1 MKTLIVG
8 GVAGGMSAATRLRR
22 LDETAEVVVVERSGH
37 VSYANCGLPYHLGG
51 VITERDE
58 LLLQTP
64 QSLHARFR
72 LDVRVH
78 SEVEHIDLAA
88 HTVRVRDLGTGTS
101 YEESWDRLVL
111 SPGAAPFVPDL
122 PGVERALTLRTVED
136 LDRLVEALD
145 QQPRTAVVVGGG
157 FVGVETAENLR
168 HRGLEVTIV
177 ELANQVLAPLDPE
190 LAVVV
195 HDELREHGVGL
206 ALGSALE
213 KVLPDAVALSDGQ
226 VLAAD
231 LVVLAIGVRPE
242 TELAR
247 AAGLAIGPRGGIL
260 VDESLRTSVP
270 DVYAV
275 GDAVEKVDAVDGGAV
290 LVPLAN
296 VANRQGRLV
305 ADQIAGRSTRLAPS
319 LGTAILKVFDLTV
332 AVTGWNEKRAR
343 TAGRP
348 HLSVHTHPTSHAG
361 YYPGASPMALKLLI
375 DPDDGTILG
384 AQGVG
389 GDGVDKRI
397 DVIATA
403 MHGGLAADE
412 LAQLELAYAPPFGS
426 AKDPVN
432 MLGYVADN
440 VLSDTTRLVQWHELE
455 DAVAAGAVVV
465 DVRTAAEHATGHIP
479 GSLNIAVD
487 DLREHAADLPD
498 GRLVVYC
505 AVGQRAHTALMLLT
519 GLGRQVASLS
529 GGYRTW
535 AAGQSSVLTA

>member
-22 LDETAEVVVVERSGH
+22 LDETADIVVLERSGH
-37 VSYANCGLPYHLGG
+37 VSYANCGLPYHLGD
-51 VITERDE
+51 VITKRER

-72 LDVRVH
+72 IDIRVR
-78 SEVEHIDLAA
+78 SEVERIDLAA
-88 HTVRVRDLGTGTS
+88 RTVHVRDLSTGTS
-101 YEESWDRLVL
+101 YDESWDRLVL
-111 SPGAAPFVPDL
+111 SPGAAAFVPDVS
-122 PGVERALTLRTVED
+122 GVERALTLRTVED
-136 LDRLVEALD
+136 LDRLMQALG
-145 QQPRTAVVVGGG
+145 QEPRTAVVVGGG

-168 HRGLEVTIV
+168 RRGLEVTIV
-177 ELANQVLAPLDPE
+177 ELADQVLAPLDPE
-190 LAVVV
+190 LAAVV
-195 HDELREHGVGL
+195 HDEVRRHGVAL
-206 ALGSALE
+206 ALGSSLD
-213 KVLPDAVALSDGQ
+213 KVLPDAVALQDGR

-242 TELAR
+242 THLAR

-260 VDESLRTSVP
+260 VDESLRTSAP

-275 GDAVEKVDAVDGGAV
+275 GDAVEKVDAVGGEAV

-319 LGTAILKVFDLTV
+319 LGTAIVKVFDLTV

-343 TAGRP
+343 AAGRRHQP
-348 HLSVHTHPTSHAG
+348 VHTHPTSHAS
-361 YYPGASPMALKLLI
+361 YYPGASSMALKLLI
-375 DPDDGTILG
+375 DPVDGTILG

-389 GDGVDKRI
+389 GEGVDKRI

-440 VLSDTTRLVQWHELE
+440 VLSGTVRTVQWHEL
-455 DAVAAGAVVV
+455 DAAVAAGALLV
-465 DVRTAAEHATGHIP
+465 DVRTPAEHATGHIP
-479 GSLNIAVD
+479 GSVNIAVD
-487 DLREHAADLPD
+487 DLRERVSALPA
-498 GRLVVYC
+498 GPLIVYC

-519 GLGRQVASLS
+519 GLGREVASLD

-535 AAGQSSVLTA
+535 VAGQSARAS